1 MKNRLIYQNL
11 TFYVVAILLMSS
23 CTDEPVRPVFPL
35 SATIFHSI
43 DGKQVAFTALTH
55 SATSWSW
62 DFGDGKTSTE
72 QNPVYVY
79 PEGGY
84 YIATL
89 TAKDADGNTVTDQV
103 KLAIA
108 LTPYALLTGDHTAEG
123 YNGKTWKL
131 TSSHTAAGDYLANA
145 DANLS
150 VVDGTPKPLPDG
162 IFSTEF
168 GMGAIY
174 DDTYTFYY
182 DGKYVHDV
190 KADGGAFS
198 GFVYQY
204 AAIAGGNEATML
216 GNLVKP
222 TVAEIQYYLGLGLS
236 LGDIIEELYGLCIA
250 KYTPQTGATFTFT
263 ENENFTVSSV
273 YAPPTYS
280 INFNNV
286 MTLDFSGTE
295 FVGFRD
301 FQRKVIVKSIS
312 DSRMQLIMFMAA
324 GADPAQIIGINTHAL
339 VLSFDAVN

>member
-131 TSSHTAAGDYLANA
+131 TSSHTAAGDYLATA

-150 VVDGTPKPLPDG
+150 VVEDTPKPLPDG

-168 GMGAIY
+168 GMGDVY
-174 DDTYTFYY
+174 KDEFTFHY
-182 DGKYVHDV
+182 DGSYKHDV
-190 KADGGAFS
+190 KEDGGSF
-198 GFVYQY
+198 GGIVYE
-204 AAIAGGNEATML
+204 IVTTGGAGIVNANG
-216 GNLVKP
+216 
-222 TVAEIQYYLGLGLS
+222 Q
-236 LGDIIEELYGLCIA
+236 DYGLCIA
-250 KYTPQTGATFTFT
+250 KYTPQTGATFTLN

-280 INFNNV
+280 ITFNNA

-295 FVGFRD
+295 FIGFRD

-324 GADPAQIIGINTHAL
+324 GSDPAQIIGINTHAL

>member
-108 LTPYALLTGDHTAEG
+108 LTPYALLTGDHTVDG

-162 IFSTEF
+162 IFNTEF
-168 GMGAIY
+168 LMGDVY
-174 DDTYTFYY
+174 KDEFTFYY
-182 DGKYVHDV
+182 DGSYKHDV
-190 KADGGAFS
+190 KEDKASFSGLVYEIVTTGGA
-198 GFVYQY
+198 GIVNANGQ
-204 AAIAGGNEATML
+204 
-216 GNLVKP
+216 
-222 TVAEIQYYLGLGLS
+222 
-236 LGDIIEELYGLCIA
+236 DYGLCIA
-250 KYTPQTGATFTFT
+250 KYTPESGATFTLN

-280 INFNNV
+280 ITFNNV
-286 MTLDFSGTE
+286 MTLNFSGTE
-295 FVGFRD
+295 FIGFRD

-324 GADPAQIIGINTHAL
+324 GSSPAQIIGINTHAL
-339 VLSFDAVN
+339 VLSFNAVK

>member
-1 MKNRLIYQNL
+1 MKNKFFFREL
-11 TFYVVAILLMSS
+11 TIVLLAVFLVTS
-23 CTDEPVRPVFPL
+23 CTDEIDRPVFPV
-35 SATIFHSI
+35 SATIFHSVK
-43 DGKQVAFTALTH
+43 DKQVAFTALTH
-55 SATSWSW
+55 SAVSWQW

-84 YIATL
+84 YVATL
-89 TAKDADGNTVTDQV
+89 TAKDANGNVATDEV

-108 LTPYALLTGDHTAEG
+108 LTPYALLTGDHTREG
-123 YNGKTWKL
+123 YNGKKWKL
-131 TSSHTAAGDYLANA
+131 SSSHISGGDYLANA
-145 DANLS
+145 DAGLS

-168 GMGAIY
+168 GMGDIY
-174 DDTYTFYY
+174 KDEFTFYY
-182 DGKYVHDV
+182 DGSYKHDV
-190 KADGGAFS
+190 KEDGGSFS

-204 AAIAGGNEATML
+204 AAVAGGDAATML

-222 TVAEIQYYLGLGLS
+222 TAAEIQYYLGLGLS

-250 KYTPQTGATFTFT
+250 KYTPQSDATFTFK

-280 INFNNV
+280 ITFNNV

-295 FVGFRD
+295 FIGFKD
-301 FQRKVIVKSIS
+301 FQRKVILNKIT
-312 DSRMQLIMFMAA
+312 DSRMQIIMFMAA
-324 GADPAQIIGINTHAL
+324 GADPEQIVGINTHAL
-339 VLSFDAVN
+339 ILSFDAVN

>member
-1 MKNRLIYQNL
+1 MKKLIQFSFL
-11 TFYVVAILLMSS
+11 ICMIGIILLPS
-23 CTDEPVRPVFPL
+23 CSDDDERPVFPL
-35 SATIFHSI
+35 SAAIFHSI

-55 SATSWSW
+55 SASSWQW
-62 DFGDGKTSTE
+62 DFGNGETSTE

-89 TAKDADGNTVTDQV
+89 TAKDKDGATVTDQV
-103 KLAIA
+103 KLAVA
-108 LTPYALLTGDHTAEG
+108 LPPYALLTGDHTAEG

-131 TSSHTAAGDYLANA
+131 TSSHVAAGDYLANA
-145 DANLS
+145 DAELT
-150 VVDGTPKPLPDG
+150 VVSGTPRPLPDG
-162 IFSTEF
+162 IFRTEF
-168 GMGAIY
+168 GMGAVY

-250 KYTPQTGATFTFT
+250 KYTPQNGATFTFND
-263 ENENFTVSSV
+263 NEDLTVSSV
-273 YAPPTYS
+273 YGPPTYS
-280 INFNNV
+280 ITFNNV

-295 FVGFRD
+295 FIGFRD
-301 FQRKVIVKSIS
+301 FQRKVILKSIS
-312 DSRMQLIMFMAA
+312 NSRMQLVMFMAA
-324 GADPAQIIGINTHAL
+324 GSDPAQIIGINTHAL
-339 VLSFDAVN
+339 VLSFDAIN